1 MGRTQLETMLSF
13 AVVVYLVTHGV
24 SVPADGQGDLVNGFF
39 CTTRAWLEAR
49 RVAIGSLLG
58 SFGDLAGA

>member
-1 MGRTQLETMLSF
+1 MARTRLETMLNF

-24 SVPADGQGDLVNGFF
+24 SIPADGQRDLVTGF
-39 CTTRAWLEAR
+39 CCATRAWLEAR

-58 SFGDLAGA
+58 AY

>member
-1 MGRTQLETMLSF
+1 MVRTRLETMLNF

-24 SVPADGQGDLVNGFF
+24 SVPADGQGDLVTGF
-39 CTTRAWLEAR
+39 CCATRAWLEAR

-58 SFGDLAGA
+58 SYGNLAGA

>member
-1 MGRTQLETMLSF
+1 MARTRVETMLNF

-24 SVPADGQGDLVNGFF
+24 SIPADGHGDLVTGF
-39 CTTRAWLEAR
+39 CCATRAWLEAR

-58 SFGDLAGA
+58 AFGHLADA

>member
-1 MGRTQLETMLSF
+1 MARPRVETMLNF

-24 SVPADGQGDLVNGFF
+24 SIPADGQGDLVTGF
-39 CTTRAWLEAR
+39 CCATRAWLEDR

-58 SFGDLAGA
+58 A

>member
-1 MGRTQLETMLSF
+1 MLNF

-24 SVPADGQGDLVNGFF
+24 SIPADGHGDLVTGFG
-39 CTTRAWLEAR
+39 CATRAWLEAR

-58 SFGDLAGA
+58 AFGHLAGA

>member
-1 MGRTQLETMLSF
+1 MLNF

-24 SVPADGQGDLVNGFF
+24 SVPADGRTDLVAGF
-39 CTTRAWLEAR
+39 CCATRAWLEAR